1 MKPVKRDIL
10 EQVLASTTEPVLIV
24 SVDQADWPVAFANSA
39 FVPIGGAD
47 VAGKPFAD
55 VIEEIGGRELALEVS
70 ESVRSGQ
77 ETSFPVESRSREYL
91 LVLKPLQL
99 SGDKTARNYAAYW
112 RSSSGSTTAD
122 GAEIHHALL
131 KAKRRIRDLSRDD
144 PVTGLLNGRAFR
156 EVFEHDWA
164 VAARDKGRLSV
175 VVFRLNEF
183 DAYVEVFGRHASDSC
198 LRRVG
203 SAIRR
208 CLRRASDVVARPDG
222 ACFVALSHASDEHG
236 VREFAARIS
245 TAVRELGL
253 HHPRSSSSK
262 FVTVTF
268 EVAVADTASDER
280 DAAGFLD
287 ALLGTVPE

>member
-1 MKPVKRDIL
+1 
-10 EQVLASTTEPVLIV
+10 
-24 SVDQADWPVAFANSA
+24 
-39 FVPIGGAD
+39 
-47 VAGKPFAD
+47 
-55 VIEEIGGRELALEVS
+55 
-70 ESVRSGQ
+70 
-77 ETSFPVESRSREYL
+77 
-91 LVLKPLQL
+91 
-99 SGDKTARNYAAYW
+99 
-112 RSSSGSTTAD
+112 
-122 GAEIHHALL
+122 
-131 KAKRRIRDLSRDD
+131 
-144 PVTGLLNGRAFR
+144 
-156 EVFEHDWA
+156 A

-183 DAYVEVFGRHASDSC
+183 DAYIEVFGRHAADSC

-203 SAIRR
+203 IAIRR

-268 EVAVADTASDER
+268 EVAVADTANDQR
-280 DAAGFLD
+280 GAADFLD